1 MEFEVFKSGEVIATL
16 TPESCRSHC
25 GIPVL
30 RIEGEISKRPEGND
44 YMTPWM
50 EAIDKLRFL
59 GYSVTLEEGKS
70 RYAYQEEGNPPQD
83 EIIPLLDTLKAPKG
97 ETGIFF

>member
-16 TPESCRSHC
+16 TPESCQSHC

-59 GYSVTLEEGKS
+59 GYSVTLGGGKL
-70 RYAYQEEGNPPQD
+70 RCAYQGEGNPRGD
-83 EIIPLLDTLKAPKG
+83 KTTLSWKS
-97 ETGIFF
+97 